1 MQRFTLILWNVE
13 GVEVD
18 DNTLFVLPKKYAD
31 EIALQS
37 EGDLTVW
44 EEALGFKKGYFSNS
58 GGLVKIDVTDVD
70 DLNLRI
76 PDGNEFGANELWQ
89 PGGRTYPGYTLE
101 AVTDVIPNEL
111 TTVTRLE

>member
-1 MQRFTLILWNVE
+1 MSIRTYLSEVHGTFLQTLINLMN
-13 GVEVD
+13 D
-18 DNTLFVLPKKYAD
+18 YSA
-31 EIALQS
+31 
-37 EGDLTVW
+37 
-44 EEALGFKKGYFSNS
+44 
-58 GGLVKIDVTDVD
+58 VD

-89 PGGRTYPGYTLE
+89 PGGRTYPGYTLK

>member
-1 MQRFTLILWNVE
+1 MSGFINDPNLQGQAVTSIRTYLSEVHGTFLQTLINLMN
-13 GVEVD
+13 D
-18 DNTLFVLPKKYAD
+18 YSA
-31 EIALQS
+31 
-37 EGDLTVW
+37 
-44 EEALGFKKGYFSNS
+44 
-58 GGLVKIDVTDVD
+58 VD

-76 PDGNEFGANELWQ
+76 PDSDGNEFGANELWQ